1 MAVTGVS
8 AVAVVPQPFKGQT
21 SSPTKAET
29 INENAT
35 AANAAQEA
43 NQIATERLASTR
55 GDSRSIDKLV

>member
-8 AVAVVPQPFKGQT
+8 AVAVVPQPLKGQT

-29 INENAT
+29 INRNAT
-35 AANAAQEA
+35 AANAAQQA
-43 NQIATERLASTR
+43 NQIATERQASTR